1 MPVRHIEE
9 RECRLQML
17 NFKMMPV
24 TLWGMAVGGKSYK
37 LGVWPIALAVTGG
50 AMEFLTTSPI
60 SSRSDTGNSSYGLLL
75 LLGFPLLDGV
85 ASTSQEVLC

>member
-1 MPVRHIEE
+1 
-9 RECRLQML
+9 ML

-37 LGVWPIALAVTGG
+37 LCGWQIARAVAGGV
-50 AMEFLTTSPI
+50 MEFLTTGPI

-75 LLGFPLLDGV
+75 LLGFLLLDGFT
-85 ASTSQEVLC
+85 STFQEVLC